1 MNLQALQKKLQPKH
15 QPLDIEGETIFIH
28 RPTANDISKCVDV
41 ASTIIL
47 CVKDENGDP
56 IFSNEDIDG
65 RINVNM
71 MDSIHLNRIHD
82 EIIKLFKGSDIQDEL
97 EKK

>member
-1 MNLQALQKKLQPKH
+1 MNLDALKKKLQPKLH
-15 QPLDIEGETIFIH
+15 PLDIEGEKVYIH
-28 RPTANDISKCVDV
+28 RPTAHDISKCTTVVDTLV
-41 ASTIIL
+41 L

-56 IFSNEDIDG
+56 IFSIEDIDG

-71 MDSIHLNRIHD
+71 MDSIHLNYIHD
-82 EIIKLFKGSDIQDEL
+82 EIMKLFKEADVTDEF